1 MPTRTTDPHQET
13 YRPAFARARRP
24 PVAPKQTRP
33 PVEPGR
39 VPRVAKLMALAIR
52 FDHLIGEGVV
62 TNQTD
67 LAELAHVTK
76 PRITQI
82 MNLLHLAPDIQEDL
96 LNLPR
101 TTKGK
106 DPVCERHIRPIAA
119 TPDWRKQRK
128 LWRAMLAVDVAGEL
142 PG

>member
-1 MPTRTTDPHQET
+1 
-13 YRPAFARARRP
+13 
-24 PVAPKQTRP
+24 VAPKQTRP